1 MSGFTYS
8 INFQALGVG
17 NLSRAQSAVDRLD
30 NSVEDVNTSVSR
42 LGKNLRQT
50 GGQGES
56 SFAALDRRATN
67 LIATLG
73 VAAAVSK
80 GVDDAMRMESAAAGI
95 AFATGGAT
103 QGAAAMQFLSDT
115 ADRLG
120 TSFFGS
126 VDAYKLLAASVQG
139 TPLAGSIND
148 IFTAVSEGSAV
159 MRLSEHDMNGVM
171 LAISQMASK
180 GKISSEEL
188 RQQLAERLPG
198 AFGIASRAMG
208 MNQQDFNKLLES
220 GQIYAEDFL
229 PKFAAEMRRTYAS
242 GIPDAVNSSTANF
255 NRFRKE
261 LTETSVVF
269 GQQILPYATQ
279 FLREYAIPAVK
290 WIGDNIRVLTIL
302 GATMGGVALAAKAV
316 TIATQ
321 IYSGALAVAR
331 GAQIALNWAM
341 RANPIGIV
349 ITLLGVLAAGV
360 YLAAKRWDTFR
371 AKLLGNWALMKEFGK
386 MVLERVV
393 KPFKIMGNLIAGVF
407 TLDKSRVLQAVEDAG
422 NYLMPSTKRAGQRL
436 AGAYVKGYN
445 QGLNKPKAAQKGGG
459 LAKPSGGNAVTDAFG
474 APPAPGKPTGEDSK
488 IKSGLQGIADG
499 GKQVKNVTVN
509 VNKLVEQ
516 LIVKTERLDQNISE
530 IRDAVQREFLQV
542 LNTANQI
549 Q

>member
-17 NLSRAQSAVDRLD
+17 NLSRAQSVVDRLD

-42 LGKNLRQT
+42 LGKNFRQT
-50 GGQGES
+50 GSQGES

-80 GVDDAMRMESAAAGI
+80 GVEDAMRMEGARASI
-95 AFATGGAT
+95 DFATGGVT
-103 QGAAAMQFLSDT
+103 QGAAAMQFLNET
-115 ADRLG
+115 TERLG
-120 TSFFGS
+120 TSFFAS
-126 VDAYKLLAASVQG
+126 VDAYKQLAASTQG
-139 TPLAGSIND
+139 TALAGSINE
-148 IFTAVSEGSAV
+148 IFTAVSEGAAV
-159 MRLSEHDMNGVM
+159 MRLSEHDVQGVM

-180 GKISSEEL
+180 GKVSAEEL
-188 RQQLAERLPG
+188 RLQLGERLPG
-198 AFGIASRAMG
+198 AINIASRAMN
-208 MNQQDFNKLLES
+208 MNQQDFNKLMES
-220 GQIYAEDFL
+220 GNLYAQDFL
-229 PKFAAEMRRTYAS
+229 PRFAAEMRRTYAS
-242 GIPDAVNSSTANF
+242 GIPAAMESSTANF
-255 NRFRKE
+255 NRFRKA

-269 GQQILPYATQ
+269 GQQILPTAVS
-279 FLREYAIPAVK
+279 FLQNYAIPAVK
-290 WIGDNIRVLTIL
+290 WIGENIRVLTIL
-302 GATMGGVALAAKAV
+302 GATMAGVAIAAKAV

-321 IYSGALAVAR
+321 IYTGELAVAR
-331 GAQIALNWAM
+331 GAQNALNWAM

-349 ITLLGVLAAGV
+349 LTLLGLLAGAV

-371 AKLLGNWALMKEFGK
+371 AKLLGNWNLMKEFGK

-407 TLDKSRVLQAVEDAG
+407 TLDKSRILQAVEDAG

-445 QGLNKPKAAQKGGG
+445 QGLGKPKAAQKPAGMPKGT
-459 LAKPSGGNAVTDAFG
+459 PGNAVTDAFG
-474 APPAPGKPTGEDSK
+474 APPAPGKPTADDTK

-516 LIVKTERLDQNISE
+516 LIVKTEKLDQNISQ